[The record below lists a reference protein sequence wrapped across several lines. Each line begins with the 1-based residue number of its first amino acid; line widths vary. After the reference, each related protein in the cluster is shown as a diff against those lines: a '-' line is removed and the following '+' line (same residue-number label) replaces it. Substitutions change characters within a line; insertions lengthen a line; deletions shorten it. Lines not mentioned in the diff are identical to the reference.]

1 MSTLDSTENLK
12 INRLH
17 QHTCAFVLAVTGG
30 GSRAISDLLGVP
42 GASNTLLE
50 CLVPYSNSSL
60 ANFIGT
66 NPKQAC
72 SATTARNMAMKAYE
86 RALLLS
92 DDTQQKSEIYGLGC
106 SAAIGTLRERKGS
119 DRCFVAI
126 QSTRSTMLFSLALD
140 KTLSRTDQE
149 TLCNKVIIGG
159 MCLATGL
166 EKQISINE
174 LKIEMFTAPLDWQKL
189 MSGEAHKTEVALGGS
204 SLIFPGA
211 FNPPHEGHRK
221 IAKIA
226 EQMTGMALTY
236 EISISNV
243 DKINI
248 DFLDMAARQK
258 YFSGS
263 KLIFTRAA
271 TFAEK
276 SDYFPGATFIVGV
289 DTICRIAETRYY
301 KNDVALR
308 DIAINKLADNGHRF
322 LVFGRLDKTKFLTL
336 SDIEL
341 PSVLRELCEEI
352 TEDEFREDSS
362 SSEFRSNQNH

>member
-1 MSTLDSTENLK
+1 MSTLDSTENQK

-17 QHTCAFVLAVTGG
+17 QHACAFVLAVTGG
-30 GSRAISDLLGVP
+30 GSRAISDLLGVS

-66 NPKQAC
+66 TPKQAC
-72 SATTARNMAMKAYE
+72 SAQTARDMAMKAYE
-86 RALLLS
+86 RALSLS
-92 DDTQQKSEIYGLGC
+92 GGTQQKNEIYGLGC
-106 SAAIGTLRERKGS
+106 SAALGTLRQRKGS

-126 QSTRSTMLFSLALD
+126 QSTQSTLLLSLALD
-140 KTLSRTDQE
+140 KTLSRTSQE
-149 TLCNKVIIGG
+149 ILCSKIIIEG

-166 EKQISINE
+166 EKEISVNE

-189 MSGEAHKTEVALGGS
+189 MSGETHKTEVARGETA
-204 SLIFPGA
+204 LIFPGA

-221 IAKIA
+221 IAQIA
-226 EQMTGMALTY
+226 EQLTGMVPTY
-236 EISISNV
+236 EIAISNV
-243 DKINI
+243 DKANI
-248 DFLDMAARQK
+248 DFLEMAARQK
-258 YFSGS
+258 YLSDS

-271 TFAEK
+271 TFTEK
-276 SDYFPGATFIVGV
+276 SDCFPGTIFIVGA

-301 KNDVALR
+301 KDDVVLR
-308 DIAINKLADNGHRF
+308 DIAMNKLADNGHRF
-322 LVFGRLDKTKFLTL
+322 LVFGRLNKKKFLTL

-352 TEDEFREDSS
+352 TEDKFREDSS
-362 SSEFRSNQNH
+362 SSELRSN